1 MFGHLIN
8 LFSIAAAGTRTGR
21 GGASCLEFDNFNIN
35 IPQFTQCGSAISIH
49 KLDHQLVCFLPFFD
63 IWSRHL
69 AKNLYFYVPLACSLW
84 SVHHLITHRPPIP
97 GRCIFL
103 PKKMY
108 FIPMSKLENTRAA
121 DADVARGAAE
131 LRVLCETMHTAAVF
145 DNLHWWLAFVPCAMG
160 WMPYSEPRP
169 NSQNIAIVT
178 QYTHLYLFV
187 KEVEGELE
195 AHCLHVG
202 PLEGGGDVHVHVQEP
217 GHNIVIAGIR
227 GQRTLYNIHLYTL
240 YGVMKC

>member
-69 AKNLYFYVPLACSLW
+69 AKNLCFYVPLACSLW

-103 PKKMY
+103 PKKCILY
-108 FIPMSKLENTRAA
+108 RCQNWRTLEQPMRMWRAA
-121 DADVARGAAE
+121 LRSSAYCARQCTQLPYLTIYIDGSH
-131 LRVLCETMHTAAVF
+131 LCRVRWDGC
-145 DNLHWWLAFVPCAMG
+145 
-160 WMPYSEPRP
+160 
-169 NSQNIAIVT
+169 
-178 QYTHLYLFV
+178 
-187 KEVEGELE
+187 
-195 AHCLHVG
+195 
-202 PLEGGGDVHVHVQEP
+202 
-217 GHNIVIAGIR
+217 
-227 GQRTLYNIHLYTL
+227 RTLNHGQTP
-240 YGVMKC
+240 KT